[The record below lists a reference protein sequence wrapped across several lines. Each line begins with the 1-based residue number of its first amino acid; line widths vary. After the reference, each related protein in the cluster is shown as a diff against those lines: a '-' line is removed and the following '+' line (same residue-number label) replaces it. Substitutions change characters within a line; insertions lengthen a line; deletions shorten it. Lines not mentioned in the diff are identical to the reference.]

1 LIDMWTELV
10 DLHSHS
16 TFSDGAQSV
25 AEMAKR
31 ASENG
36 VKVWSLTDH
45 DTDAGWQQ
53 AMTAAE
59 NHGMRFIPGVEITCA
74 MAIAADPE
82 VLAKNETTQP
92 HSWHLLAYFPTGG
105 SEELSEWLAEQKDAR
120 LPRMKAMLAKLAEHG
135 HEISIEEVSKY
146 AEGSLGRP
154 HLAQVMIEKG
164 IVESFQEAFD
174 QWIGDDGPAFAPRP
188 LPSIEEAVE
197 IVKRSNGI
205 TSLAHPV
212 YYGIATSELVEYL
225 QGVGVDAIE
234 AFHRSHTSSYRLEL
248 MSSGMDVTVGGDS
261 HGTEHNP
268 SPGKMVVPLKLLHPL
283 LRPE

>member
-1 LIDMWTELV
+1 MWTELV

-53 AMTAAE
+53 ALE
-59 NHGMRFIPGVEITCA
+59 ESEKYDMRFIPGVEITCA
-74 MAIAADPE
+74 MAIAADPAI
-82 VLAKNETTQP
+82 LAKTETTQP

-105 SEELSEWLAEQKDAR
+105 SDELTEWLAEQKDAR
-120 LPRMKAMLAKLAEHG
+120 LPRMKAMLAKLSEHG
-135 HEISIEEVSKY
+135 HHITIDEVSKY

-154 HLAQVMIEKG
+154 HLARVMIEKG

-197 IVKRSNGI
+197 LVKRSNGI
-205 TSLAHPV
+205 TSLAHPL
-212 YYGIATSELVEYL
+212 YYGIATKELVEYL
-225 QGVGVDAIE
+225 QSAGVDAIE
-234 AFHRSHTSSYRLEL
+234 AFHRSHNSSYRLEL
-248 MSSGMDVTVGGDS
+248 MNSGMPITVGGDS
-261 HGTEHNP
+261 HGTEYNP

-283 LRPE
+283 FHPE

>member
-1 LIDMWTELV
+1 
-10 DLHSHS
+10 
-16 TFSDGAQSV
+16 
-25 AEMAKR
+25 
-31 ASENG
+31 
-36 VKVWSLTDH
+36 
-45 DTDAGWQQ
+45 
-53 AMTAAE
+53 MTAAE

-154 HLAQVMIEKG
+154 HLARVMIEKG

-225 QGVGVDAIE
+225 QSVGVDAIE